1 MPITAELHFCLFP
14 IPIGGPIPLE
24 PGEVIPNEVPWY
36 KRICKAPITV
46 LPFNENSEDDET
58 VVVLTRD
65 VVSRSGSLVA
75 EGEINK
81 ITIRTMFPGLYYQLS
96 HSKNPQ

>member
-1 MPITAELHFCLFP
+1 MVKAELHFCPLP
-14 IPIGGPIPLE
+14 LGDAIELE

-36 KRICKAPITV
+36 KRVFEASTTV
-46 LPFNENSEDDET
+46 FLNKKPEDDET
-58 VVVLTRD
+58 VTVLTKN

-81 ITIRTMFPGLYYQLS
+81 ITIRTMVPGLYYQLS
-96 HSKNPQ
+96 HSKSPQ